1 MKWTDVSH
9 VERNQGVKQA
19 MSRKTAAPIERDDM
33 LDVLDSYRERYGRGG
48 RRRSHSVHMRCRGVQ
63 RGHRHGCCGRR
74 IGSTGLKRFLWL
86 RHWPRPGGYGS
97 LVYLCEWA

>member
-48 RRRSHSVHMRCRGVQ
+48 RRRSHSVHMRCRGLQ
-63 RGHRHGCCGRR
+63 RGHRHAAAGEGTAPPAWKKFFSFGFVRPW
-74 IGSTGLKRFLWL
+74 GVNGLLI
-86 RHWPRPGGYGS
+86 
-97 LVYLCEWA
+97 